1 MHWIDAQ
8 ELAGIAVGLDNGDDP
23 MVVEQAVYDR
33 FEVSLEQFQA
43 IAEALLPLTIPARAA
58 ISGESFRGFVKDGV
72 FIVREPVGSE

>member
-8 ELAGIAVGLDNGDDP
+8 ELAGIAVGLNNGDDP

-58 ISGESFRGFVKDGV
+58 ISGKSFRGFVKDGV